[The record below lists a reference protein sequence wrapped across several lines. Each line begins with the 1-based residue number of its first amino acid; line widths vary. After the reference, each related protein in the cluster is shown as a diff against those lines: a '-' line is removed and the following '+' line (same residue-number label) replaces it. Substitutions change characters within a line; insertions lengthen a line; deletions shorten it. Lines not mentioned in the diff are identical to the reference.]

1 MCVSIYLTGCEAGYR
16 TFRLIAGMV
25 GGEVIFEY
33 TCIFTLT
40 FTASIQAM
48 TYNTIR
54 KSQIGVTYNVSILRS
69 AIYGTCDA
77 FLVTRYA
84 KLVFT
89 VLCGNIDITVCCLVG
104 ST

>member
-1 MCVSIYLTGCEAGYR
+1 MCVSIYLTGSEAGYR

-40 FTASIQAM
+40 LTASIQAM
-48 TYNTIR
+48 AYNTIR

-69 AIYGTCDA
+69 SIYGTGNA
-77 FLVTRYA
+77 LLAAGYA
-84 KLVFT
+84 KLVFS